1 MNIHIVFWVLL
12 GSQHVNW
19 INWLFLFL
27 FNIFLFFFALLHNV
41 MGLIAPKLH
50 FCLFLIENDR
60 LWQERKR
67 RREKSKMKD
76 YEKREKEEEK
86 NLK

>member
-1 MNIHIVFWVLL
+1 MWTELTDYFYFYLT
-12 GSQHVNW
+12 
-19 INWLFLFL
+19 FF
-27 FNIFLFFFALLHNV
+27 FFFALLHNV

-67 RREKSKMKD
+67 RREKSKIKD
-76 YEKREKEEEK
+76 YDKREKEEEK